1 MYISNPN
8 VMGVFAYPDN
18 TNNEIGDTMK
28 FVKVQDGFL
37 RKYAIEHDVPMIVF
51 GK

>member
-8 VMGVFAYPDN
+8 VMGVFAYPTDRDDK
-18 TNNEIGDTMK
+18 IGDTMK
-28 FVKVQDGFL
+28 FVKEHGGFL
-37 RKYAIEHDVPMIVF
+37 QKYAIEHDVPMIVF